1 MAEGVVW
8 FYISFNS
15 VGELPFAVS
24 GHKLFEPQT
33 QRSMF
38 SYRKLLWLLPLFFLA
53 ACDSADITPVHDAI
67 AASEPAVQEAT
78 DTNIVDEQPG
88 DLVSGNRKVIRK
100 TDLYCRVQDV
110 SAAVNGMEQ
119 LVAAMGGTVEQS
131 RVDNNI
137 IQDKMVAYKSDSLKH
152 VQVFATTA
160 TMRLRVPA
168 YLSDTLAQMIQSRSG
183 FLERK
188 SSSQEDVTLKL
199 LSNQLMNKHGKGK
212 ANGANVHDGLEEKKE
227 AEIRRY
233 IDNLKMIDDV
243 QYATLSVTL
252 TQPDLPVVQIVPD
265 IDGMMKESY
274 ATRLRIAMS
283 GGLDLIIGL
292 VLGLLSIWPLLLIAL
307 VITYLV
313 RRNRKRRMAAF
324 QGGGNGVV

>member
-1 MAEGVVW
+1 
-8 FYISFNS
+8 
-15 VGELPFAVS
+15 
-24 GHKLFEPQT
+24 
-33 QRSMF
+33 MF

-67 AASEPAVQEAT
+67 AASEPAVQEVT

-88 DLVSGNRKVIRK
+88 DLVSQNRKVIRK
-100 TDLYCRVQDV
+100 TDLYCRVTDV
-110 SAAVNGMEQ
+110 SAAVAGMVQ
-119 LVAAMGGTVEQS
+119 MVAAMGGTVEQS

-137 IQDKMVAYKSDSLKH
+137 VQDKMVAYKSDSLKH

-160 TMRLRVPA
+160 TMKLRVPS

-188 SSSQEDVTLKL
+188 SSTQEDVTLKL
-199 LSNQLMNKHGKGK
+199 LSNQLMNKHGKGVPK
-212 ANGANVHDGLEEKKE
+212 AEATHDGLEAKKE

-252 TQPDLPVVQIVPD
+252 TQPDLPIVQIVPD

-274 ATRLRIAMS
+274 ATRLRIAAS
-283 GGLDLIIGL
+283 DGLDLIIGL
-292 VLGLLSIWPLLLIAL
+292 VLGLLTIWPLLLIAA
-307 VITYLV
+307 VIVFVV

-324 QGGGNGVV
+324 QGGGNGAV

>member
-1 MAEGVVW
+1 
-8 FYISFNS
+8 
-15 VGELPFAVS
+15 
-24 GHKLFEPQT
+24 
-33 QRSMF
+33 MF

-67 AASEPAVQEAT
+67 AASEPAVQEVT

-88 DLVSGNRKVIRK
+88 DLVSQNRKVIRK
-100 TDLYCRVQDV
+100 TDLYCRVTDV
-110 SAAVNGMEQ
+110 SAAVAGMEQ

-137 IQDKMVAYKSDSLKH
+137 VQDKMVAYKSDSLKH

-160 TMRLRVPA
+160 TMKLRVPS
-168 YLSDTLAQMIQSRSG
+168 YLSDTLAQLIQSRSG

-199 LSNQLMNKHGKGK
+199 LSNQLMNKHGKGVPK
-212 ANGANVHDGLEEKKE
+212 AEQTHEGQDAKKE

-233 IDNLKMIDDV
+233 IDNLRMIDDV

-252 TQPDLPVVQIVPD
+252 TQPDLPIVQIVPD

-274 ATRLRIAMS
+274 ATRLRIAAS

-292 VLGLLSIWPLLLIAL
+292 VLGLLSIWPLLLIAAAA
-307 VITYLV
+307 VYIV
-313 RRNRKRRMAAF
+313 RCNRKRRMAAF
-324 QGGGNGVV
+324 QSGGNSAV

>member
-1 MAEGVVW
+1 
-8 FYISFNS
+8 
-15 VGELPFAVS
+15 
-24 GHKLFEPQT
+24 
-33 QRSMF
+33 MF

-67 AASEPAVQEAT
+67 AASEPAVQEVT
-78 DTNIVDEQPG
+78 DTDIVDEQPG
-88 DLVSGNRKVIRK
+88 DLVSQNRKVIRK
-100 TDLYCRVQDV
+100 TDLYCRVTDV
-110 SAAVNGMEQ
+110 SAAVAGMEQ
-119 LVAAMGGTVEQS
+119 MVAAMGGTVEQS

-137 IQDKMVAYKSDSLKH
+137 VQDKMVAYKSDSLKH

-160 TMRLRVPA
+160 TMKLRVPS

-188 SSSQEDVTLKL
+188 SSTQEDVTLKM
-199 LSNQLMNKHGKGK
+199 LSNQLMNKHGKGVPK
-212 ANGANVHDGLEEKKE
+212 AERTSDGQDSKKE

-252 TQPDLPVVQIVPD
+252 TQPDLPVVQVVPD

-274 ATRLRIAMS
+274 GTRLRIAAS

-292 VLGLLSIWPLLLIAL
+292 VLGLLSIWPLLLIAAA
-307 VITYLV
+307 VVYIV

-324 QGGGNGVV
+324 QSGGNGTV

>member
-1 MAEGVVW
+1 
-8 FYISFNS
+8 
-15 VGELPFAVS
+15 
-24 GHKLFEPQT
+24 
-33 QRSMF
+33 MF

-67 AASEPAVQEAT
+67 AASEPAVQEVT

-88 DLVSGNRKVIRK
+88 DLVSQNRKVIRK
-100 TDLYCRVQDV
+100 TDLYCRVTDV
-110 SAAVNGMEQ
+110 SAAVAGMEQ
-119 LVAAMGGTVEQS
+119 MVAAMGGTVEQS

-137 IQDKMVAYKSDSLKH
+137 VQDKMVAYKSDSLKH

-160 TMRLRVPA
+160 TMKLRVPS
-168 YLSDTLAQMIQSRSG
+168 YLSDTLAHLIQSRSG

-199 LSNQLMNKHGKGK
+199 LSNQLMNKHGKGVPK
-212 ANGANVHDGLEEKKE
+212 GDGDHDAKKE

-274 ATRLRIAMS
+274 ATRLRIAAS
-283 GGLDLIIGL
+283 AGLDLIIGL
-292 VLGLLSIWPLLLIAL
+292 VLGLLSIWPLLLIAAAT
-307 VITYLV
+307 VYMV
-313 RRNRKRRMAAF
+313 RRNRKRRIAAF
-324 QGGGNGVV
+324 QGRGNGAV